1 MISSELMHYMH
12 CVRLHV
18 HMKYFD
24 GKCLLMQG
32 QALTAHRMKG
42 ENYGTLARR
51 LRRAAKI
58 KHNRK

>member
-1 MISSELMHYMH
+1 MHYMH